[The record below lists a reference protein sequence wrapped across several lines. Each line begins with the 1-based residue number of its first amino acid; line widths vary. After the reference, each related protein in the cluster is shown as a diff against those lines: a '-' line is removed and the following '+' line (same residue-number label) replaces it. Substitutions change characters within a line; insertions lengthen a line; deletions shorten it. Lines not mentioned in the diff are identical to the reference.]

1 MKNVINFF
9 AYGELMN
16 KDIFSQHGLE
26 CLARTTVTLSA
37 WKVVFNRIPKEKDS
51 PEGLGLTNIE
61 PTPDSDGM
69 LYGVLYEMDDS
80 FLPRLDEIH
89 NYPEETLR
97 KVFRF
102 TRHDFNMVN
111 GFAYVARP
119 ENTATGLKPSKAIKK
134 TLKSCKPDLPMLY
147 FSRMMNVRT
156 ID

>member
-26 CLARTTVTLSA
+26 CLAWTTVTLSA

-102 TRHDFNMVN
+102 TRHAEIAPACTGGQNHGFTFQSRATVQLQFN
-111 GFAYVARP
+111 
-119 ENTATGLKPSKAIKK
+119 
-134 TLKSCKPDLPMLY
+134 
-147 FSRMMNVRT
+147 
-156 ID
+156 

>member
-37 WKVVFNRIPKEKDS
+37 WKVVFNRVPKEKDS

-89 NYPEETLR
+89 NYPEETRITSYNVCYTKLLR
-97 KVFRF
+97 PE
-102 TRHDFNMVN
+102 
-111 GFAYVARP
+111 ARP
-119 ENTATGLKPSKAIKK
+119 RLSA
-134 TLKSCKPDLPMLY
+134 LPY
-147 FSRMMNVRT
+147 
-156 ID
+156 

>member
-16 KDIFSQHGLE
+16 EALFKEQGLE

-37 WKVVFNRIPKEKDS
+37 WKVVFNRVPRENNGL
-51 PEGLGLTNIE
+51 EGLGLPNIE
-61 PTPDSDGM
+61 PTPDNDGM
-69 LYGVLYEMDDS
+69 LYGVLYEMDES

-89 NYPEETLR
+89 NYPEETQR

-111 GFAYVARP
+111 GFAYLARP
-119 ENTATGLKPSKAIKK
+119 ENTAKGLKPSKALKK
-134 TLKSCKPDLPMLY
+134 TLKACKPHLPMLY

-156 ID
+156 VD